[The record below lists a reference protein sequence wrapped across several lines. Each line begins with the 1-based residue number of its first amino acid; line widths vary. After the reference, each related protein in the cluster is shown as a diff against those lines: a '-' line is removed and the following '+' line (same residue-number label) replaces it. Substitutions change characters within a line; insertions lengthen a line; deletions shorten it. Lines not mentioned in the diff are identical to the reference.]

1 VTNDLVRRVYEH
13 RTEAVDGFTKR
24 YGVHMLVWFESTDD
38 VNAAI
43 QREKTIKKWKRQWK
57 LALIEKDSPD
67 WNDLYDEITR

>member
-1 VTNDLVRRVYEH
+1 VAY
-13 RTEAVDGFTKR
+13 

-43 QREKTIKKWKRQWK
+43 QREKTIKKWNRQWK